1 MPIRAQ
7 KNSLKLSE
15 QSVVAPDLD
24 QTVQS
29 CHTMAQMSDFPVLSA
44 IVSLKTAQTTTKLAP
59 DLDQTVQGCHVTQ
72 WLKCRIFQCFLQ
84 LFH

>member
-24 QTVQS
+24 QTVQG

-44 IVSLKTAQTTTKLAP
+44 VVSLKTAQTTSKLAQY
-59 DLDQTVQGCHVTQ
+59 LSSSMM
-72 WLKCRIFQCFLQ
+72 R
-84 LFH
+84 